1 MERIKEQLKVQKLK
15 SNKAITLIALVV
27 TIVVLLILAGISLNL
42 VLGNN
47 GLIKKS
53 KDAKEET
60 TVADEKEKV
69 EMAYVSAAINKLG
82 DEVTDSELQEELD
95 KTAGQG
101 KTLVTSNGDGTLN
114 VLFNETGHNYSV
126 DGGVVEKMEIDNTK
140 MAMFDTGANT
150 MAKIH
155 SLAQDG
161 EIEDSGNVG
170 INLSIDGI
178 KKSKTKPDISKMT
191 DANIVS
197 WTELY
202 NEYEQNPDEYKEIV
216 PEGTKLCPIYM
227 WFEESGEEIRG
238 MDGSEGLTEIT
249 NSNTQKKVKTGTIY
263 WWSESQ
269 NVYLNPDS
277 SNMFVGLSYLADIS
291 GLSELKTDYVTNMS
305 GMFFWSTHNLTNVN
319 ALKNWNTANVEDMNA
334 LFYSWNGD
342 ISDISGL
349 KNWNTAKVT
358 DMSSMFVG
366 SGFEDVEALSNWNT
380 SNVTNMSYM
389 FGDGDTGSNIK
400 KIDGITNWD
409 VSKVTNMQGIFDN
422 CSITDLDAISGW
434 NVSNVTNM
442 KCMFLNCKIQNLN
455 AISNWNVSNVTSME
469 LMFSNCK
476 IQNLNAI
483 SNWNVSNVTSVSRM
497 FHGNPITDASGINNW
512 NITKVTNFDWMFS
525 GCPTHPEFTK
535 VTGTWDYNGT
545 FTPTTK

>member
-1 MERIKEQLKVQKLK
+1 MLKNTKG
-15 SNKAITLIALVV
+15 ITLIALVV
-27 TIVVLLILAGISLNL
+27 TIVVLLILAGVSINL
-42 VLGNN
+42 VLDNN
-47 GLIKKS
+47 GIIQKS
-53 KDAKEET
+53 KEARSET
-60 TVADEKEKV
+60 IVADEKSKV
-69 EMAYVSAAINKLG
+69 EMAYLSAALKKLG
-82 DEVTDSELQEELD
+82 DTVTAEELQEELD
-95 KTAGQG
+95 SSVGAG
-101 KTLVTSNGDGTLN
+101 KTVVTSNGDGTLN
-114 VLFNETGHNYSV
+114 VLFNETGHNYNV
-126 DGGVVEKMEIDNTK
+126 DEGTVEKVEIDNTK
-140 MAMFDTGANT
+140 MAMFDTGENV
-150 MAKIH
+150 AKKMH
-155 SLAQDG
+155 TLAIEG
-161 EIEDSGNVG
+161 EIINNGESWG
-170 INLSIDGI
+170 NLSINAI
-178 KKSKTKPDISKMT
+178 KRYKETPDLTKMT

-197 WTELY
+197 WTDAY
-202 NEYEQNPDEYKEIV
+202 TAYEQNPSAYKSMI

-238 MDGSEGLTEIT
+238 MDGSKGLTEIT

-305 GMFFWSTHNLTNVN
+305 RMFYWSTHNLTNVN
-319 ALKNWNTANVEDMNA
+319 ALKNWNTANVEDMNT

-366 SGFEDVEALSNWNT
+366 SRFEDVEALSNWNT

-409 VSKVTNMQGIFDN
+409 VSKVANMQGMFYT
-422 CSITDLDAISGW
+422 CSITDLSAISKW
-434 NVSNVTNM
+434 NVSNVT
-442 KCMFLNCKIQNLN
+442 CMDSMFWGCEIQD
-455 AISNWNVSNVTSME
+455 
-469 LMFSNCK
+469 
-476 IQNLNAI
+476 LNAI
-483 SNWNVSNVTSVSRM
+483 SNWNVSNVTSVSQM
-497 FHGNPITDASGINNW
+497 FQGNPITDASGINNW
-512 NITKVTNFDWMFS
+512 NITKVTSFNSMFS

-535 VTGTWDYNGT
+535 VTGTWDSDGT
-545 FTPTTK
+545 FTPTTE

>member
-1 MERIKEQLKVQKLK
+1 MLKNTKG
-15 SNKAITLIALVV
+15 ITLIALVV
-27 TIVVLLILAGISLNL
+27 TIVVLLILAGVSINL
-42 VLGNN
+42 VLDNN
-47 GLIKKS
+47 GIIQKS
-53 KDAKEET
+53 KEARSET
-60 TVADEKEKV
+60 IVADEKSKV
-69 EMAYVSAAINKLG
+69 EMAYLSAALKKLG
-82 DEVTDSELQEELD
+82 DTVTAEELQEELD
-95 KTAGQG
+95 SSVGAG
-101 KTLVTSNGDGTLN
+101 KTVVTTNGNGTLN
-114 VLFNETGHNYSV
+114 VLFNATGHNYNV
-126 DGGVVEKMEIDNTK
+126 DEGTVEKVEIDNTK
-140 MAMFDTGANT
+140 MAMFDTGENV
-150 MAKIH
+150 AKKMH
-155 SLAQDG
+155 SLAIEG
-161 EIEDSGNVG
+161 EIINNGESYG
-170 INLSIDGI
+170 NLSINAI
-178 KKSKTKPDISKMT
+178 KRYKETPDLTKMT

-197 WTELY
+197 WTDAY
-202 NEYEQNPDEYKEIV
+202 TAYEQNPSAYKSMI

-238 MDGSEGLTEIT
+238 MDGSKGLTEIT

-305 GMFFWSTHNLTNVN
+305 RMFYWSTHNLTNVN
-319 ALKNWNTANVEDMNA
+319 ALKNWNTANVEDMNT

-366 SGFEDVEALSNWNT
+366 SRFEDVEALSNWNT

-409 VSKVTNMQGIFDN
+409 VSKVANMQGMFYT
-422 CSITDLDAISGW
+422 CSITDLSAISKW
-434 NVSNVTNM
+434 NVSNVTCM
-442 KCMFLNCKIQNLN
+442 DSMFLGCEIQD
-455 AISNWNVSNVTSME
+455 
-469 LMFSNCK
+469 
-476 IQNLNAI
+476 LNAI
-483 SNWNVSNVTSVSRM
+483 SNWNVSNVTSVSQM
-497 FHGNPITDASGINNW
+497 FQGNPITDASGINNW
-512 NITKVTNFDWMFS
+512 NITKVTSFNSMFS

-535 VTGTWDYNGT
+535 VTGTWDSDGT
-545 FTPTTK
+545 FTPTTE